1 MNEDEVVGY
10 LREFFEKEGW
20 KVKYVPARGGHF
32 ERDLVAEKEDNKY
45 IIQAKGDMPYKETFQ
60 IQYAVGQTVA
70 EMREVGPE
78 ICYAIALPEAVAKKL
93 WKFGLV
99 GLQTLNLHLFVIT
112 DYGGVHHLNPEKV
125 FEFTESLR
133 KYGEDN
139 VYAST
144 FSVSL

>member
-10 LREFFEKEGW
+10 LREF
-20 KVKYVPARGGHF
+20 
-32 ERDLVAEKEDNKY
+32 
-45 IIQAKGDMPYKETFQ
+45 
-60 IQYAVGQTVA
+60 
-70 EMREVGPE
+70 
-78 ICYAIALPEAVAKKL
+78 
-93 WKFGLV
+93 GLV
-99 GLQTLNLHLFVIT
+99 GLKTLNLHLFVIT